1 MYYRVLHA
9 TTYHYSEPVT
19 LCQNL
24 SHLSPRDLPEQYC
37 WRTDLEIRPEPA
49 LRFQYGDYFG
59 NRATFCTVQ
68 EPHRELSMIATHYV
82 EVAPR
87 LPPTRAASAPWE
99 QIRDRLRSERS
110 RESLDA
116 YQFAFASRYI
126 QPNAKLAAYAGQ
138 SFAAGRNLYDAV
150 MELTTRIYED
160 FTYDPQATT
169 VSTPLDEVF
178 AQRRG
183 VCQDFA
189 HLEIACLRSL
199 GLAARYVSG
208 YLRTT
213 PPPGKEALVGADATH
228 AWLSV
233 YDPGNGWF
241 DVDPTNNQLVA
252 DEHILLAWGRDYDDV
267 NPIKGVIHG
276 GGQHTI
282 ELSVDVASLQ
292 ELPNPLHV

>member
-1 MYYRVLHA
+1 MYYRVLHK
-9 TTYHYSEPVT
+9 TIYHYSEPVT

-24 SHLSPRDLPEQYC
+24 SHLTPRDLPDQYC
-37 WRTDLEIRPEPA
+37 WRTQLEIRPEPA
-49 LRFQYGDYFG
+49 LRFTYGDYFG

-68 EPHRELSMIATHYV
+68 EPHRDLSMIATHYV

-87 LPPTRAASAPWE
+87 LPTALTTSVTWE
-99 QIRDRLRSERS
+99 AVRDRLRADRS
-110 RESLDA
+110 RESLAA
-116 YQFAFASRYI
+116 YQFAFASRYV
-126 QPNAKLAAYAGQ
+126 QPSAKLAAYAEQ
-138 SFAAGRNLYDAV
+138 SFAAGASLYDGV
-150 MELTTRIYED
+150 LDLTTRIHED
-160 FTYDPQATT
+160 FSYDPQATT

-178 AQRRG
+178 AKRRG

-208 YLRTT
+208 YLRTV

-233 YDPGNGWF
+233 YDPVNGWI
-241 DVDPTNNQLVA
+241 DVDPTNNKVVS

-276 GGQHTI
+276 GGQHTMD
-282 ELSVDVASLQ
+282 LSVDVACLP
-292 ELPNPLHV
+292 ELPNPLYA

>member
-1 MYYRVLHA
+1 MYYRVSHE
-9 TTYHYSEPVT
+9 TTYNYSEPVT

-24 SHLSPRDLPEQYC
+24 SHLTPRDLPEQYC
-37 WRTDLEIRPEPA
+37 WRTDLVIRPEPA
-49 LRFQYGDYFG
+49 LRFGYNDYFG

-68 EPHRELSMIATHYV
+68 EPHRELTMIATHYV
-82 EVAPR
+82 EVALR
-87 LPPTRAASAPWE
+87 PPSEPSASVPWE
-99 QIRDRLRSERS
+99 EARDRLRADRS
-110 RESLDA
+110 RESLEA
-116 YQFAFASRYI
+116 YQFAFASRYS
-126 QPNAKLAAYAGQ
+126 QPSAKLAAYAEH
-138 SFAAGRNLYDAV
+138 SFKPGANLYEAV
-150 MELTTRIYED
+150 LDLTTRIHED

-208 YLRTT
+208 YLRTV
-213 PPPGKEALVGADATH
+213 PPPGKDALAGADATH

-233 YDPGNGWF
+233 YDPDNGWL
-241 DVDPTNNQLVA
+241 DVDPTNDQVVA

-267 NPIKGVIHG
+267 NPIKGVVHG

-282 ELSVDVASLQ
+282 ELSVDVACLT
-292 ELPNPLHV
+292 ELPNPLYA